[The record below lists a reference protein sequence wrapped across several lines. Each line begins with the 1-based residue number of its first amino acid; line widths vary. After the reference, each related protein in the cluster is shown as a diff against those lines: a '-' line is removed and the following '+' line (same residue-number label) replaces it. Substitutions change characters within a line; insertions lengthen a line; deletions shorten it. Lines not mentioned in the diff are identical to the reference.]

1 MITYENRIANLT
13 TNLYKDFNTTLLS
26 YRNASASNALPL
38 LPPAQWDALNKT
50 VTEAN
55 TKAKKQVDPKYTQSG
70 EAHSTSPRLPFTVPL
85 LSTRFLEPCRHHF
98 GPGGIGHLLNF

>member
-1 MITYENRIANLT
+1 MQGVYAPSVVEGRDVITYENRLSNLT

-38 LPPAQWDALNKT
+38 LPPAQWEALNKT
-50 VTEAN
+50 VNEAN

-70 EAHSTSPRLPFTVPL
+70 ETLACLLFRTLPVQTPM
-85 LSTRFLEPCRHHF
+85 
-98 GPGGIGHLLNF
+98 